1 MAGTERHLCRRKEQ
15 AMARPR
21 EFDED
26 EVLEKALAVFWAK
39 GFEGATV
46 DDLEQATG
54 LGRGSLY
61 GAFGGK
67 HELFL
72 RAFGRYGVDGA
83 GKCPLAQPGAGRAG
97 IITFFREAG
106 REALADRDRRG
117 CMVTN
122 CAVELA
128 AADTQVAA
136 LVARHLDR
144 LERGFEAAVR
154 EAQARGEIAAGRD
167 PVRVARF
174 LTVCLQG
181 MQVLARARP
190 DAAWLEDLVAAVDE
204 ALG

>member
-1 MAGTERHLCRRKEQ
+1 
-15 AMARPR
+15 MARPR

-72 RAFGRYGVDGA
+72 EGFRPLRGRWGWQMSFGAAGGRAGRDHHLLPRGR
-83 GKCPLAQPGAGRAG
+83 PRGAGRPRPARLHG
-97 IITFFREAG
+97 HQLRG
-106 REALADRDRRG
+106 RACGRG
-117 CMVTN
+117 HPGGGPCR
-122 CAVELA
+122 
-128 AADTQVAA
+128 
-136 LVARHLDR
+136 RHLDR

-190 DAAWLEDLVAAVDE
+190 DAAWLEDVVAAVDE